1 MKIDMHCHVKEG
13 SIDSKVGVEEYIT
26 ILKKHGFQGMVI
38 TDHDTYNGYRYWKE
52 NIKGKK
58 HTDFVVLK
66 GIEYDTRDAGHILVI
81 MPEGVKMRL
90 LEMRGMP
97 LALLIDLVHRN
108 GGVLG
113 PAHPCGE
120 KYMSFTN
127 ARRYYLSPEIVKR
140 FDFVE
145 AFNSCEP
152 VSSNSG
158 AEKLAEKIWK
168 SYDWRK

>member
-1 MKIDMHCHVKEG
+1 M
-13 SIDSKVGVEEYIT
+13 T
-26 ILKKHGFQGMVI
+26 QGMPGI
-38 TDHDTYNGYRYWKE
+38 SLLLCR
-52 NIKGKK
+52 KG
-58 HTDFVVLK
+58 L
-66 GIEYDTRDAGHILVI
+66 
-81 MPEGVKMRL
+81 KMRL

-145 AFNSCEP
+145 ALIA
-152 VSSNSG
+152 VSRFVEFRCG
-158 AEKLAEKIWK
+158 KTGEKIWK